1 MLITS
6 TEMIVIW
13 ADTGPRLYRGS
24 TGLEGGVSSKEF
36 FSVTITPG
44 TLSTDFKAAYQQRW
58 APGSS
63 LQEWDRGEGK
73 GRTVTMHLAEAG
85 STTVKRVGFGVCG
98 CGFKF

>member
-1 MLITS
+1 
-6 TEMIVIW
+6 MIVIW

-24 TGLEGGVSSKEF
+24 TGLEGRSPAKNSSVS
-36 FSVTITPG
+36 TITPG

-58 APGSS
+58 APGE
-63 LQEWDRGEGK
+63 LCKNGIGEGK
-73 GRTVTMHLAEAG
+73 GRTVTVHLAEAG